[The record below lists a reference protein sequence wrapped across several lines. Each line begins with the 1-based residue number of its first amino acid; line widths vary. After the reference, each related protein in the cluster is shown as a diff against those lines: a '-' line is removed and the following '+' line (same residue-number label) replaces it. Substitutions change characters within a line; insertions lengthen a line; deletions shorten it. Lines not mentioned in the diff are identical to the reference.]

1 MTAIEIRS
9 QTVEAIYAAYVAKR
23 DEKER
28 NYLGASIIGDP
39 CARKLFYSFRWVS
52 PPERFDGRMLRLFE
66 TGHREEARMIAD
78 LRMSGV
84 EVWDVDEN
92 GEQFG
97 FSDHGGHFRGHMDGV
112 AMGVVEAPKTPHLVE
127 CKTHNKKS
135 FEKTRSAGVVEAKV
149 EHEAQMQIY
158 MHYEGLTR
166 ALYLFH
172 GKNDEELESE
182 RVEYDP
188 IFAMRL
194 IAKALEIITADA
206 PPMRLHDD
214 PTKKMAFACG
224 YCQHKAV
231 CHDGGW
237 ARRNCRTCLHSSPVM
252 DGDDARWHCERHI
265 HDLTYDEQ
273 QAGCESHIY
282 LPGLVPGEQVDAD
295 ERAPWVEYILR
306 DGTVWRDDTST
317 NGAATNG
324 A

>member
-1 MTAIEIRS
+1 
-9 QTVEAIYAAYVAKR
+9 
-23 DEKER
+23 
-28 NYLGASIIGDP
+28 
-39 CARKLFYSFRWVS
+39 
-52 PPERFDGRMLRLFE
+52 
-66 TGHREEARMIAD
+66 MIAD

-97 FSDHGGHFRGHMDGV
+97 FSDHGGQFRGHMDGV
-112 AMGVVEAPKTPHLVE
+112 LMGVKEAPKTPHLFE
-127 CKTHNKKS
+127 AKTHNLKS
-135 FEKTRSAGVVEAKV
+135 FKKLLSEGVASKPLHV
-149 EHEAQMQIY
+149 AQMQIY
-158 MHYEGLTR
+158 MQYEGLTR
-166 ALYLFH
+166 ALYLAH
-172 GKNDEELESE
+172 CKDDEEIYAE

-237 ARRNCRTCLHSSPVM
+237 ARRNCRTCLHATPMM
-252 DGDDARWHCERHI
+252 DGDARWHCDRHI
-265 HDLTYDEQ
+265 IDLTYDEQ
-273 QAGCESHIY
+273 QAGCESHLF
-282 LPGLVPGEQVDAD
+282 LPGLVPGEQTDCD

-306 DGTVWRDDTST
+306 DGSIWRDDTST
-317 NGAATNG
+317 NGAG
-324 A
+324 E

>member
-112 AMGVVEAPKTPHLVE
+112 LMGVKEAPKTPHLFE
-127 CKTHNKKS
+127 AKTHNLKS
-135 FEKTRSAGVVEAKV
+135 FKKLLSEGVASKPLHV
-149 EHEAQMQIY
+149 AQMQIY
-158 MHYEGLTR
+158 M
-166 ALYLFH
+166 
-172 GKNDEELESE
+172 
-182 RVEYDP
+182 
-188 IFAMRL
+188 
-194 IAKALEIITADA
+194 
-206 PPMRLHDD
+206 
-214 PTKKMAFACG
+214 
-224 YCQHKAV
+224 Q
-231 CHDGGW
+231 
-237 ARRNCRTCLHSSPVM
+237 
-252 DGDDARWHCERHI
+252 
-265 HDLTYDEQ
+265 
-273 QAGCESHIY
+273 
-282 LPGLVPGEQVDAD
+282 
-295 ERAPWVEYILR
+295 
-306 DGTVWRDDTST
+306 
-317 NGAATNG
+317 
-324 A
+324 